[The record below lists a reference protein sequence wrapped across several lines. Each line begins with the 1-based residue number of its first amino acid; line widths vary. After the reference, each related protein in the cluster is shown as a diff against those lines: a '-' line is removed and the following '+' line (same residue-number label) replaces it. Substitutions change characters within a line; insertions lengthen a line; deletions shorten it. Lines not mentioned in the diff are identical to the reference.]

1 MAGTRRRTLVGKWS
15 GWSTGQV
22 AGISRLRAGG
32 PDLIIVND
40 RADAKGRAVG
50 GIPLG
55 NHTSLA
61 AKLQGDF
68 CNLGR

>member
-1 MAGTRRRTLVGKWS
+1 MAGTRRRTLVGEWS
-15 GWSTGQV
+15 GWNGGQV
-22 AGISRLRAGG
+22 ARISRARAGG

-40 RADAKGRAVG
+40 RANAKGITFGFSLAD
-50 GIPLG
+50 
-55 NHTSLA
+55 HTSLA